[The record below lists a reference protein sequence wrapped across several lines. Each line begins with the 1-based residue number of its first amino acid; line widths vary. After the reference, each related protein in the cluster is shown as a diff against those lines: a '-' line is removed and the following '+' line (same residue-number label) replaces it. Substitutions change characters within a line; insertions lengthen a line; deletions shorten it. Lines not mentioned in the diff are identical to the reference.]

1 MADTQPSGP
10 NPAVADQFAGRRL
23 IERGHSRFLEH
34 TQNATGID
42 IGACYQCERC
52 TNACPV
58 ARYMDIKPHQ
68 VIRYTQL
75 GWREALM
82 HSTTIWVCL
91 SCEMCTTY
99 CPNAVDVAGLIN
111 HLRNTAA
118 RLPIRP
124 AEKELAQFHQI
135 FLEELRRF
143 GRVNELWLMATFN
156 RRPAILKKKLKDGSL
171 KEDLSLGF
179 NLWRRGRLK
188 LLPHRSRG
196 IGEIRKLYRHR
207 RGESD

>member
-1 MADTQPSGP
+1 MSDMQCNGP
-10 NPAVADQFAGRRL
+10 DPAVADRPARRHL
-23 IERGHSRFLEH
+23 IGGKHSRFLQR
-34 TQNATGID
+34 TQNETGFD

-58 ARYMDIKPHQ
+58 AQYMDIKPHQ
-68 VIRYTQL
+68 VVRYTQL
-75 GWREALM
+75 GWRKELM

-111 HLRNTAA
+111 YLRNTAA
-118 RLPIRP
+118 HLPTPP
-124 AEKELAQFHQI
+124 AEKELARFHQI

-156 RRPAILKKKLKDGSL
+156 RQPDILKSKLQDGSL
-171 KEDLSLGF
+171 KEDLTLGF

-188 LLPHRSRG
+188 LLPHRSKH
-196 IGEIRKLYRHR
+196 IGEIRKLYRQK
-207 RGESD
+207 RGETD